1 VDERASLA
9 QALVERMS
17 APLGAL
23 VLDDGARS
31 GEVELL
37 ARREALAG
45 VPAAIAGFCRD
56 LDVRLVQLSRREGGA
71 WEAVL
76 AWSDDVGR
84 PRFLRVS
91 AYADWYRDG
100 VLLLREAELRETS
113 PDVRFIHAL
122 LKCVSRG
129 LLEDEEARAIT
140 ARWHE
145 APRQA
150 MEQVA
155 RFWRRP
161 PDIRI
166 VAQAARQGVWSHVRA
181 NLPRL
186 RRAMRRGTPYMAASL
201 VGRLHRLYLN
211 VREPARAVIAFV
223 GADRERREA
232 VRDAVARDLARVFP
246 SGAATTAYGFEDER
260 WGIHLRVVFDD
271 AHYVS
276 QRADAVLVDATGP
289 GTGSLGAAVASAE
302 RAILHWLESRVE
314 RRHPDLLVGRNPPAA
329 RLLQAVSR
337 RRFPF
342 LTRAVQVLLNCDID
356 IRLRSPILMPHPYG
370 IVIERGVEIGHRV
383 SIGQQASIATS
394 DSTEGR
400 GEAPVIE
407 DNVRIGAGAR
417 IIGGV
422 RIGRYATIAPNAVV
436 TRDVPSHCTVTG
448 ENRILG
454 ERQAPVVLERRAAP
468 RSVVNS

>member
-1 VDERASLA
+1 VIRPAYTMGGTGSGLVFNTDEFRT
-9 QALVERMS
+9 V
-17 APLGAL
+17 
-23 VLDDGARS
+23 
-31 GEVELL
+31 
-37 ARREALAG
+37 
-45 VPAAIAGFCRD
+45 
-56 LDVRLVQLSRREGGA
+56 VQ
-71 WEAVL
+71 
-76 AWSDDVGR
+76 
-84 PRFLRVS
+84 
-91 AYADWYRDG
+91 
-100 VLLLREAELRETS
+100 
-113 PDVRFIHAL
+113 
-122 LKCVSRG
+122 RG
-129 LLEDEEARAIT
+129 L
-140 ARWHE
+140 
-145 APRQA
+145 
-150 MEQVA
+150 
-155 RFWRRP
+155 
-161 PDIRI
+161 
-166 VAQAARQGVWSHVRA
+166 
-181 NLPRL
+181 
-186 RRAMRRGTPYMAASL
+186 AASL

-223 GADRERREA
+223 GANRERREA

>member
-1 VDERASLA
+1 VEERASLA
-9 QALVERMS
+9 QALVERLRE
-17 APLGAL
+17 PLGAL

-37 ARREALAG
+37 ARRKALGAL
-45 VPAAIAGFCRD
+45 PEAIAAFCRD
-56 LDVRLVQLSRREGGA
+56 LDVRLVQLMRREAGA

-84 PRFLRVS
+84 PRFLAVA

-100 VLLLREAELRETS
+100 VLLLREEELREPS
-113 PDVRFIHAL
+113 SEIRFIHAL
-122 LKCVSRG
+122 LKCVSRASLG
-129 LLEDEEARAIT
+129 DDEGRYIT

-166 VAQAARQGVWSHVRA
+166 VAQAARQGIWSNVRA
-181 NLPRL
+181 NFPRL
-186 RRAMRRGTPYMAASL
+186 RRALRRGTPYLAASL
-201 VGRLHRLYLN
+201 AGRLRRLYLN
-211 VREPARAVIAFV
+211 VTEPARAVIAFV
-223 GADRERREA
+223 GADPEHREA
-232 VRDAVARDLARVFP
+232 VRDAVARDLAPVFP
-246 SGAATTAYGFEDER
+246 SGTATMAYGFADER
-260 WGIHLRVVFDD
+260 WGVDLRVVFGD
-271 AHYVS
+271 ADYVA
-276 QRADAVLVDATGP
+276 QRADAVLVDSSAP
-289 GTGSLGAAVASAE
+289 GAASLGAAVASAE

-329 RLLQAVSR
+329 RLLQTLSR
-337 RRFPF
+337 RRYPV
-342 LTRAVQVLLNCDID
+342 LTRAIQVLLNSDID

-370 IVIERGVEIGHRV
+370 IVIERGAEIGHRV
-383 SIGQQASIATS
+383 SIGQQASIGCS
-394 DSTEGR
+394 EG
-400 GEAPVIE
+400 GAAPVIE

-417 IIGGV
+417 ILGRV

-448 ENRILG
+448 ENRIVG
-454 ERQAPVVLERRAAP
+454 EPQPPVVLERRAS
-468 RSVVNS
+468 RRGVVNS